1 MKCAAK
7 AHVEGDCPAARD
19 AAMESDSRKGG
30 KNSLHAMIMAM
41 EAEEARS
48 EMNLDGQCLCS
59 VQERSRK
66 DSALMMYNYEVN
78 KLKGIALDD
87 PGATV
92 TYISGDYAKHS
103 NVRFLEKTTSRAV
116 YLPNGNK
123 MKNLGYY

>member
-1 MKCAAK
+1 
-7 AHVEGDCPAARD
+7 
-19 AAMESDSRKGG
+19 
-30 KNSLHAMIMAM
+30 
-41 EAEEARS
+41 
-48 EMNLDGQCLCS
+48 MNPDGQCLCS

-87 PGATV
+87 PGATM
-92 TYISGDYAKHS
+92 TYISGDYAKRS